1 MTTTVSRHFVTMGNR
16 QVHYRRIGEGPVVLM
31 LHISPLSSRTFI
43 PVMNHL
49 AESFTVIAPDRPG
62 YGESDALA
70 LEAPEISDY
79 AAALGEAVDAMG
91 VDRMLVYGRATGT
104 TVAVEFARQN
114 PQRVEALVLE
124 NLVMVSDEQRPV
136 LLERF
141 APSLA
146 PQWDGS
152 HLLRAWSWWRDFML
166 YWPWFDRRLATR
178 LDVDIPSA
186 SSLHEDVLDTL
197 RAGTRYDLA
206 PNAVFRYDPL
216 PAIQE
221 LNLPIKLMAANRTA
235 RSRGASVE
243 WLTRLL
249 EHASSA
255 VVERYS
261 IEPCLMA
268 HQLEPDSLAYR
279 DYASQVERILAGAG
293 AGAIGAA
300 PRVADTAP
308 VAEGLWRSY
317 VDTDHGQVL
326 VRRGGDGHGRPVLLL
341 HDIARSGAS
350 VAGLAVD
357 LAADRP
363 VLVPDLAGFG
373 ESDPPRDRRG
383 SIEDYLAPIRA
394 VLEAVGIAEVD
405 VYGEGA
411 GALVAT
417 ELAAQD
423 PRVKSVILN
432 EPPLAGSAIP
442 PDGGAPSLEPAGDGT
457 HLLRAWNRMRDST
470 LFSPWCRTS
479 RDGIRWSEPDDAATL
494 QDRTLELLKGA
505 AEERPARLATAR
517 YSAVE
522 RLSACSARTLVIE
535 DSTDAAE
542 RVASFLSAASE

>member
-1 MTTTVSRHFVTMGNR
+1 
-16 QVHYRRIGEGPVVLM
+16 
-31 LHISPLSSRTFI
+31 
-43 PVMNHL
+43 
-49 AESFTVIAPDRPG
+49 
-62 YGESDALA
+62 
-70 LEAPEISDY
+70 
-79 AAALGEAVDAMG
+79 
-91 VDRMLVYGRATGT
+91 
-104 TVAVEFARQN
+104 
-114 PQRVEALVLE
+114 
-124 NLVMVSDEQRPV
+124 
-136 LLERF
+136 
-141 APSLA
+141 
-146 PQWDGS
+146 
-152 HLLRAWSWWRDFML
+152 ML

-221 LNLPIKLMAANRTA
+221 LNLPITLMAANRTA

-249 EHASSA
+249 AHASSA

-268 HQLEPDSLAYR
+268 HQLEPDSTAYR
-279 DYASQVERILAGAG
+279 EYATQVERILAGAG
-293 AGAIGAA
+293 ARAGGIGAA

-317 VDTDHGQVL
+317 VETDRGQVL
-326 VRRGGDGHGRPVLLL
+326 VRRGGDGRGRPLLLL

-350 VAGLAVD
+350 LAGLAVE

-373 ESDPPRDRRG
+373 DSDPPRDRRS
-383 SIEDYLAPIRA
+383 SIEDYVAPIRA

-405 VYGEGA
+405 VYGAGT

-423 PRVKSVILN
+423 PRVQSVILDD
-432 EPPLAGSAIP
+432 PPIP
-442 PDGGAPSLEPAGDGT
+442 GATTPPEGGAPSLEPCADGT
-457 HLLRAWNRMRDST
+457 HLLRAWNRVRDSA
-470 LFSPWCRTS
+470 LFSPWYRTS
-479 RDGIRWSEPDDAATL
+479 RDAIRWSEPDDAATL
-494 QDRTLELLKGA
+494 QARTLELLKGA

-517 YSAVE
+517 YPAVE
-522 RLSACSARTLVIE
+522 RLRASSARTLVIE
-535 DSTDAAE
+535 DSTDAGE
-542 RVASFLSAASE
+542 RVASFLGAASA